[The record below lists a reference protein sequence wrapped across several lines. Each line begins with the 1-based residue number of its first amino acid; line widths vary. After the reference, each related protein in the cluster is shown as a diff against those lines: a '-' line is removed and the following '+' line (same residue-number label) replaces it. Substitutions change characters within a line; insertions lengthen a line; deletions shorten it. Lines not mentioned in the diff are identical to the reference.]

1 MLGFLTKDKTE
12 DKVQKNGDVKK
23 YEAALDDGIE
33 VSTVVKVI
41 ELIATS
47 SKGFDDAVAKGVAT
61 AAHSLRNISGAD
73 VKHMTVAVKN
83 GKIMQYRVDL
93 KIAFALDEVDDEDEE
108 DDEEDNGE
116 KDNDEKSND

>member
-1 MLGFLTKDKTE
+1 MLGFMAKDKSEETVE
-12 DKVQKNGDVKK
+12 KNGDVKK

-33 VSTVVKVI
+33 TSPVVKVI

-47 SKGFDDAVAKGVAT
+47 AEGFDDAIEKGVAT
-61 AAHSLRNISGAD
+61 AAQSLRHISGAD

-93 KIAFALDEVDDEDEE
+93 KVAFALDDDDDDDDEK
-108 DDEEDNGE
+108 DDD
-116 KDNDEKSND
+116 